1 MSNFTKSKKNVSI
14 LIQGADLS
22 KMSNGLGAVHKN
34 VLKGMYISYK

>member
-22 KMSNGLGAVHKN
+22 KISNGLGAVHKN
-34 VLKGMYISYK
+34 VLKGMIIFYK